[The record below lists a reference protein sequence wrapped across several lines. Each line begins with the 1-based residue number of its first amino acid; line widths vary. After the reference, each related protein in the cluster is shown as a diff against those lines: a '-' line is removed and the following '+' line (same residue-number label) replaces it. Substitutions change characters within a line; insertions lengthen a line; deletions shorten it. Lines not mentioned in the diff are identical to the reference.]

1 MKIGL
6 LGVSFLSGNLGCQA
20 LSYSCLEILNII
32 AKEKQTTF
40 DVFVMLSYFTDKKKT
55 KFCFSEMSKS

>member
-40 DVFVMLSYFTDKKKT
+40 DVFCNAVVPNKKMAKI
-55 KFCFSEMSKS
+55 KNE

>member
-32 AKEKQTTF
+32 AKEKHTTF
-40 DVFVMLSYFTDKKKT
+40 DVFCNAVVPNKKMAKI
-55 KFCFSEMSKS
+55 KNE